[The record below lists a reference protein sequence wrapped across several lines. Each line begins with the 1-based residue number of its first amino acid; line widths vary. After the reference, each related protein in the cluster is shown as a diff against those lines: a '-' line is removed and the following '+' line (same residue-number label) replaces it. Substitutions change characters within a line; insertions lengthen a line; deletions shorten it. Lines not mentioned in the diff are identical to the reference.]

1 MGKQGTSAS
10 LPRRQMGRYLR
21 ESREE
26 QNLTQGQVAT
36 IMDWSVST
44 QSRLERG
51 DVGRLRARDIEL
63 LCQNLGLDHEKSAAM
78 VGLFKQG
85 AEKSWWHSFGDLIPE
100 TFNVY
105 IGLEASA
112 RQIEIF
118 RPDIIPGLLQTNDY
132 AATLDRIY
140 FPKDSEEERRRR
152 IELKTKRQ
160 AIITRKA
167 NPATIDVILG
177 EAVLHAV
184 VGNPK
189 IMSAQHRHL
198 AELSTCPNVTIRVLP
213 FGAGFPVGGPVGPF
227 SILDYGLDAAGGV
240 AEPTV
245 VYVEGFTGAMYF
257 EGESDLRRYREALTI
272 IRHTA
277 LDAVASRR
285 LLRQRMKEYLA

>member
-1 MGKQGTSAS
+1 MAKQGTKAS

-26 QNLTQGQVAT
+26 QNLTQGQIAA

-63 LCQNLGLDHEKSAAM
+63 LCQNLGFDDEKTAAM

-100 TFNVY
+100 RFNVY

-112 RQIEIF
+112 RHIEIF
-118 RPDIIPGLLQTNDY
+118 RPDIIPGLLQTTDY
-132 AATLDRIY
+132 AATLDRTY
-140 FPKDSEEERRRR
+140 FPKDSEEERQRR

-160 AIITRKA
+160 AIITRRA
-167 NPATIDVILG
+167 NPATLDVILY
-177 EAVLHAV
+177 EAALNPL
-184 VGNPK
+184 VGSPK
-189 IMSAQHRHL
+189 IMAAQHRHL
-198 AELSTCPNVTIRVLP
+198 ADLSTRPNVTIRMLP
-213 FGAGFPVGGPVGPF
+213 FSAGFPVGGPVGPF
-227 SILDYGLDAAGGV
+227 SILDYGLDAAGST

-245 VYVEGFTGAMYF
+245 IYVEGFTGDMYL
-257 EGESDLRRYREALTI
+257 EAESDLRRYREALTI
-272 IRHTA
+272 IRHNA
-277 LDAVASRR
+277 LDAVASRT